1 MNMKGKITR
10 LVPYL
15 NFEGNCEEAIHFY
28 KEVFD
33 GTISM
38 IKRYADSPMN
48 VPETFKDKIIHMR
61 LSFGDVEIF
70 ASDVT
75 PGKMATKGSGEIALS
90 LDATDPDTGAEIF
103 DRLSAGGKVGVAFQ
117 KQFWGAWH
125 GNLVDKYGIRWMIN
139 LEESQQP

>member
-1 MNMKGKITR
+1 MKGKITKM
-10 LVPYL
+10 VPYL

-38 IKRYADSPMN
+38 VKRYADSPMN
-48 VPETFKDKIIHMR
+48 VPENFKDKIIHAR
-61 LSFGDVEIF
+61 LNFGDVEIF

-75 PGKMATKGSGEIALS
+75 SGKSATKGSGDVALS
-90 LDATDPDTGAEIF
+90 LDTTDPHTGAEIF
-103 DRLSAGGKVGVAFQ
+103 NRLSVGGKVGVPFQ

-125 GNLVDKYGIRWMIN
+125 GNLVDKFGIRWMIN